1 MKVVTAAEMREI
13 DKVSIEKY
21 SIPGTVLMNNA
32 GKAIADFVFNNLD
45 CTKAD
50 IFCGTGNN
58 GGDGF
63 TTAWYLKN
71 YGADPLIYIAG
82 SRDNVTPSS
91 LVFLVICE
99 HLGIHIRYIDDN
111 NIDSITIRDDSV
123 IIDSLI
129 GTGFKGVLRGMP
141 LKAAILINRS
151 KSPVVSVDVP
161 SGLSSDGEVPEG
173 EVVKADYTITM
184 GLPKISLV
192 TYPGKEY
199 CGELIIA
206 DIGFPPSLTDNE
218 DIKIELLDVEYMK
231 ATDISAESDDIHKT
245 DKGNTLIVGGLAGME
260 GAAILTAAAMFK
272 TGTGLVTIATTETSR
287 QIIAGKVPELMTTS
301 LPEKPDKE
309 SVADLLKTKK
319 YTALI
324 IGPGLGRDAYAE
336 SVFSFVIDSVAEC
349 GIRKIIIDGDGLYHL
364 VSYIKEKKLAAGIS
378 WIITPHFMEASRIS
392 GVSIEKLKNNRF
404 QSCKMIS
411 EDTGCITV
419 LKGPASIV
427 SDGEK
432 TYVNSSGNR
441 ALSTAGTGDVLSG
454 VIGAFMN
461 RMPDSLSAVC
471 AAVYIHGLCADI
483 YVEVN
488 NIDSM
493 SSSDILDY
501 IRPALNRLT

>member
-1 MKVVTAAEMREI
+1 
-13 DKVSIEKY
+13 
-21 SIPGTVLMNNA
+21 
-32 GKAIADFVFNNLD
+32 
-45 CTKAD
+45 
-50 IFCGTGNN
+50 
-58 GGDGF
+58 
-63 TTAWYLKN
+63 
-71 YGADPLIYIAG
+71 
-82 SRDNVTPSS
+82 
-91 LVFLVICE
+91 
-99 HLGIHIRYIDDN
+99 
-111 NIDSITIRDDSV
+111 V

-419 LKGPASIV
+419 LKV
-427 SDGEK
+427 LHLLFLTGEK
-432 TYVNSSGNR
+432 P
-441 ALSTAGTGDVLSG
+441 
-454 VIGAFMN
+454 M
-461 RMPDSLSAVC
+461 
-471 AAVYIHGLCADI
+471 
-483 YVEVN
+483 
-488 NIDSM
+488 
-493 SSSDILDY
+493 
-501 IRPALNRLT
+501 